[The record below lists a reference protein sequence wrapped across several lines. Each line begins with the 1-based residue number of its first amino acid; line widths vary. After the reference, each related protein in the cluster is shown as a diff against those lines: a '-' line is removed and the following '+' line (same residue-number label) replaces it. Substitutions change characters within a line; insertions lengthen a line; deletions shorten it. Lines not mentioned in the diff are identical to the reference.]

1 MDIERGIFMSN
12 LKSWKGKPVWKWY
25 HALDK
30 NGNKVAKI
38 FYVDGTTEI
47 VRSPLL
53 PWSSDKFYKSLSG
66 LYASK

>member
-1 MDIERGIFMSN
+1 MSSLKMWKSKAVYKWYSAMDI
-12 LKSWKGKPVWKWY
+12 
-25 HALDK
+25 

>member
-12 LKSWKGKPVWKWY
+12 LKTQNGKPVWKWY
-25 HALDK
+25 STLDK

-38 FYVDGTTEI
+38 FYVEGTTEI
-47 VRSPLL
+47 VRSLLL

>member
-1 MDIERGIFMSN
+1 MSIM
-12 LKSWKGKPVWKWY
+12 SIWKGKVDYKWY
-25 HALDK
+25 SAMDK
-30 NGNKVAKI
+30 NGNKVAKL

>member
-1 MDIERGIFMSN
+1 MLFTFEG
-12 LKSWKGKPVWKWY
+12 KSVYKW
-25 HALDK
+25 HSALDK
-30 NGNKVAKI
+30 NGNKVAKL
-38 FYVDGTTEI
+38 FYVGGGTEI

>member
-1 MDIERGIFMSN
+1 ME
-12 LKSWKGKPVWKWY
+12 WY
-25 HALDK
+25 STLDK